1 MGISTPPLPLRPVI
15 GEFADPLSALSLD
28 AATPDPFAKP
38 VRSVSIRSDAMRV
51 LVAELHRYCNQE
63 VGGRS
68 FLISGHRGAGKTT
81 MVQHAFRQVFAEA
94 EQGAVRLRPLY
105 VQLHG
110 PSLFP
115 DFADGVTIATR
126 GSSATVEPPRP
137 TAPVAPPAATAVP
150 GVVVAPAAVAPPTA
164 GAAAS
169 SKDAAQPALAEES
182 TSTRDARLALEQIT
196 LALHRAVS
204 REFVDAVWRAAVPR
218 TRVGPVQGVARFM
231 PVHETH
237 HGARAELAAAF
248 EHELHECP
256 SPMRLRDFWVRLG
269 VLQRGVLRRPARE
282 QESAA
287 VASSQGMREL
297 VALSGVCEA
306 YRRVSGRLDKSDSDV
321 EDAAQRIEQAM
332 SMDTTGKAVIPAIA
346 SMITGGLVG
355 GGLALGHQSALEATI
370 GGFVA
375 AMGSSLVFKWSV
387 SRSRGRAVKRE
398 YRFLFDTSMATLDR
412 VLPVLLERLL
422 AAGLAPVFVV
432 DELDKVD
439 HLSDRIFG
447 MVRHLKKL
455 VAESAFFCFLTDRS
469 YFEEMRG
476 RGARGAYPLEY
487 SYFTHRLFVSYAP
500 DNLHEYLGELLGEPG
515 RLPPGVTPDPALSGA
530 PAATVPPAYP
540 LLRYM
545 LLHRSE
551 MHALELHRL
560 LKSFRGEGGLVTL
573 NTDDLP
579 NTAAYRMDI
588 GLQLGMEIVL
598 DDKDLRDRIRDEPD
612 FQRLA
617 HDALLYPSRAWR
629 EGTMR
634 IDFAAANQM
643 HFGEYL
649 VTRMNRS
656 EATRAVERQA
666 QSRARAHAGDRR
678 GSAGDTVSRDD
689 VTILWKK
696 VQRLVDLLS
705 DEGGLDVSFND
716 WNERRVREGR
726 ARVDRAVLDPIL
738 AANNSL
744 FIKTPGK
751 LEYQWRYDRYYVDQA
766 RMAAPAA
773 GPGAPVPVD
782 NTTPAI
788 ALITTFAQR
797 LGRVVA

>member
-1 MGISTPPLPLRPVI
+1 
-15 GEFADPLSALSLD
+15 
-28 AATPDPFAKP
+28 
-38 VRSVSIRSDAMRV
+38 
-51 LVAELHRYCNQE
+51 
-63 VGGRS
+63 
-68 FLISGHRGAGKTT
+68 
-81 MVQHAFRQVFAEA
+81 
-94 EQGAVRLRPLY
+94 
-105 VQLHG
+105 
-110 PSLFP
+110 
-115 DFADGVTIATR
+115 
-126 GSSATVEPPRP
+126 
-137 TAPVAPPAATAVP
+137 
-150 GVVVAPAAVAPPTA
+150 
-164 GAAAS
+164 
-169 SKDAAQPALAEES
+169 
-182 TSTRDARLALEQIT
+182 
-196 LALHRAVS
+196 
-204 REFVDAVWRAAVPR
+204 
-218 TRVGPVQGVARFM
+218 
-231 PVHETH
+231 
-237 HGARAELAAAF
+237 
-248 EHELHECP
+248 
-256 SPMRLRDFWVRLG
+256 
-269 VLQRGVLRRPARE
+269 
-282 QESAA
+282 
-287 VASSQGMREL
+287 
-297 VALSGVCEA
+297 
-306 YRRVSGRLDKSDSDV
+306 
-321 EDAAQRIEQAM
+321 
-332 SMDTTGKAVIPAIA
+332 VIPAIA

-355 GGLALGHQSALEATI
+355 GGLALGHQSALEATV

-476 RGARGAYPLEY
+476 RGERGAYPLEY

-500 DNLHEYLGELLGEPG
+500 DNLHEYLGELLDEPG
-515 RLPPGVTPDPALSGA
+515 RRSSGVTPEPAQGGA
-530 PAATVPPAYP
+530 PPATVPPAYP

-560 LKSFRGEGGLVTL
+560 LKSFRGDGGVVTL

-612 FQRLA
+612 FQRLV

-629 EGTMR
+629 EGKMR
-634 IDFAAANQM
+634 IDFTPTNQTQ
-643 HFGEYL
+643 FSEYL
-649 VTRMNRS
+649 VARMNRS
-656 EATRAVERQA
+656 EATRAVERRVS
-666 QSRARAHAGDRR
+666 SRARAGDRR
-678 GSAGDTVSRDD
+678 GANEVVSRDD
-689 VTILWKK
+689 VVILWKK

-705 DEGGLDVSFND
+705 DEGDLEASFTD

-738 AANNSL
+738 AAGNSL
-744 FIKTPGK
+744 FIKTPGR

-766 RMAAPAA
+766 RVGVPAA
-773 GPGAPVPVD
+773 GPGAAAAVD
-782 NTTPAI
+782 KTTPAI

-797 LGRVVA
+797 LGRVAT